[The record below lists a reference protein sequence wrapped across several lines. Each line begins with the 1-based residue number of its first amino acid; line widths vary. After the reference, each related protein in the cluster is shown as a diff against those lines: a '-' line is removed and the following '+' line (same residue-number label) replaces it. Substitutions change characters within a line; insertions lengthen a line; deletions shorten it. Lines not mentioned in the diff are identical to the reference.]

1 MESQDWA
8 RTRIRTFSVQTRH
21 LHRAFISMKM
31 RLLNMNYPLMAASHP
46 ASHYLLLRQQRRF
59 LRGRLRYGN
68 QLFNKDMASVD
79 LGVGDRARDSLLRSA
94 LSSHQ
99 AGADHD
105 FLWTSSSL
113 PQCLKKAPSFQP
125 HLLLSRPLSP
135 VTGPSSLTPSPR
147 LSQHHLLATL

>member
-8 RTRIRTFSVQTRH
+8 RTRIRTFSVQTRR
-21 LHRAFISMKM
+21 LHRAFISMKT
-31 RLLNMNYPLMAASHP
+31 RLLNMNSPLMAAPHR

-59 LRGRLRYGN
+59 LRGHLRYGN
-68 QLFNKDMASVD
+68 QLFSKGMASVD

-94 LSSHQ
+94 LNSHQ

-113 PQCLKKAPSFQP
+113 PPCLKKAPSFQP
-125 HLLLSRPLSP
+125 RLPLSRPLSL

-147 LSQHHLLATL
+147 LSQHPLLATP